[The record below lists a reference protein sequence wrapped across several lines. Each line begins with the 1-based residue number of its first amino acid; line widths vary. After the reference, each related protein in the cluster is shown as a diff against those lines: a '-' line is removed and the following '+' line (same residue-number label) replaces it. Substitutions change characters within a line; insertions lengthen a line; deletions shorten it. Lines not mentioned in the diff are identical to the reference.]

1 MPPYHHYKD
10 PMRGDESVAKAGLGM
25 KTVGNGRKNT
35 STVFIFI
42 FNLRDENENGIYR

>member
-1 MPPYHHYKD
+1 MQIGGPFL
-10 PMRGDESVAKAGLGM
+10 SVSMKLGM
-25 KTVGNGRKNT
+25 KTVGNGRLIT